1 MIIFQNT
8 LKKKGVLIIIPFF
21 FIFTP
26 YIVMA
31 IAIKNIFLKVL
42 FLLKILV
49 IMSKSKLEYIWLD
62 GYEPTANLRSKTKVE
77 EDFSGKLEDCP
88 MWSFDGSSTQ
98 QAEGG
103 SSDCLLKPVAIY
115 PDPARKDGFLV
126 MTEVL
131 NADGS
136 PHASNGRATI
146 DDDDN
151 DFWFGFE
158 QEYFIMDVETQ
169 LPLGFPIGGYPGPQ
183 GLYYCSV
190 GGRNTWGRDLVE
202 EHADQCIEAGLNF
215 EGINQEVAAGQWEFQ
230 LFAKGAKKAG
240 DEIWIARYLLNRLTE
255 SYGYYIELHPK
266 PVKGDWNGSGMH
278 ANFSN
283 TTLRTCGSQETYEKI
298 CEAFRP
304 VTKEHIAVY
313 GEFNDQRLTGLH
325 ETAAIT
331 DFSYGVSD
339 RGASIRIPIMTVE
352 KGWKGWLED
361 RRPASNGDPYKIAG
375 RIIKTVKSVEV

>member
-1 MIIFQNT
+1 
-8 LKKKGVLIIIPFF
+8 
-21 FIFTP
+21 
-26 YIVMA
+26 
-31 IAIKNIFLKVL
+31 
-42 FLLKILV
+42 
-49 IMSKSKLEYIWLD
+49 MSKIKLEYIWLD
-62 GYEPTANLRSKTKVE
+62 GYTPTANLRSKTKVE
-77 EDFSGKLEDCP
+77 EHENFQGTLEELDN
-88 MWSFDGSSTQ
+88 WSFDGSSTK

-115 PDPARKDGFLV
+115 PDPARVNGYLV

-131 NADGS
+131 NADGT
-136 PHASNGRATI
+136 PHDSNARATI

-158 QEYFIMDVETQ
+158 QEYFIMDVNTQ

-183 GLYYCSV
+183 GMYYCSV
-190 GGRNTWGRDLVE
+190 GGKNTWGRDLVE
-202 EHADQCIEAGLNF
+202 EHANLCIDAGLNF

-230 LFAKGAKKAG
+230 LFAIGAKKAG
-240 DEIWIARYLLNRLTE
+240 DEIWIARYLLDRLTE
-255 SYGYYIELHPK
+255 QYGYYIDYHPK

-283 TTLRTCGSQETYEKI
+283 TTLRTCGDEATYNKI

-304 VTKEHIAVY
+304 VVKEHIAVY
-313 GEFNDQRLTGLH
+313 GEFNEQRLTGLH
-325 ETAAIT
+325 ETASIH
-331 DFSYGVSD
+331 DFSYGISD
-339 RGASIRIPIMTVE
+339 RGASIRIPIITVQ

-375 RIIKTVKSVEV
+375 RIIKTVKTAKV

>member
-1 MIIFQNT
+1 
-8 LKKKGVLIIIPFF
+8 
-21 FIFTP
+21 
-26 YIVMA
+26 MA
-31 IAIKNIFLKVL
+31 
-42 FLLKILV
+42 KI
-49 IMSKSKLEYIWLD
+49 KLEYIWLD
-62 GYEPTANLRSKTKVE
+62 GYKPTQNLRSKTKVE
-77 EDFSGKLEDCP
+77 EHENFKGTLDEIG

-103 SSDCLLKPVAIY
+103 ASDCLMKPIAIY
-115 PDPARKDGFLV
+115 PDPVRNNGYLV

-131 NADGS
+131 NTDGT
-136 PHASNGRATI
+136 PHESNGRATI

-158 QEYFIMDVETQ
+158 QEYFIMDSKTL

-183 GLYYCSV
+183 GMYYCSV
-190 GGRNTWGRDLVE
+190 GGRNTWGRDIVE
-202 EHADQCIEAGLNF
+202 EHANECIAAGLNF

-240 DEIWIARYLLNRLTE
+240 DEIWIARYLLDRITE
-255 SYGYYIELHPK
+255 KYHYYIEYHPK

-283 TTLRTCGSQETYEKI
+283 TTLRTCGDKATYEKI

-304 VTKEHIAVY
+304 VVDEHISVY
-313 GEFNDQRLTGLH
+313 GEFNDERLTGLH
-325 ETAAIT
+325 ETAAIS

-339 RGASIRIPIMTVE
+339 RGASIRIPLLTVNN
-352 KGWKGWLED
+352 GWKGYLED
-361 RRPASNGDPYKIAG
+361 RRPASNADPYKIAG
-375 RIIKTVKSVEV
+375 RIIKTVKSAV